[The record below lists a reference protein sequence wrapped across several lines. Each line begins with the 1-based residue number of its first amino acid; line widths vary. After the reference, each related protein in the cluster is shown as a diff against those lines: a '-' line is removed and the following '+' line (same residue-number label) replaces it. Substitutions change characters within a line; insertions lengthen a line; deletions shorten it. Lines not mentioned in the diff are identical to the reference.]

1 MTERVLLRRWRRLLA
16 RTVTGAL
23 VLAVVGV
30 MGLPLYWVLTGAL
43 KTNREIYT
51 FPPVWIPGDPQWRN
65 FRAAWEAVPF
75 DRFFLNSVVVTLGA
89 VTLELVFALLSAY
102 ALVFLKARG
111 KGLVFAVVIAA
122 LLVPQTVTLLPNY
135 LTIARLGWINT
146 YQGLIVPVA
155 AVAFG
160 VFLFRQHFRTL
171 PRDLVDAARLDGCGH
186 LGLLRHVVVPLSQ
199 PVIVTFL
206 VIYLVAHWNDFLWP
220 LVATNRL
227 EWRTVPIGVSYLYQ
241 VEGVQNW
248 GPILAGT
255 VMALVPMLVV
265 YVVAQRWIVKGIGG
279 GALKG

>member
-1 MTERVLLRRWRRLLA
+1 MTERRNWRRSIATGLRGLL
-16 RTVTGAL
+16 VGL
-23 VLAVVGV
+23 VVVL
-30 MGLPLYWVLTGAL
+30 MGLPLYWVATGAL
-43 KTNREIYT
+43 KTNQEIYT
-51 FPPVWIPGDPQWRN
+51 FPPVWIPRQPQWGN
-65 FRAAWEAVPF
+65 FVEAWQAVPF
-75 DRFFLNSVVVTLGA
+75 GRFFVNSIVTTLGA
-89 VTLELVFALLSAY
+89 VALELLFALLSAY
-102 ALVFLKARG
+102 ALVFVRARG

-122 LLVPQTVTLLPNY
+122 LLVPGTVTLLPNY
-135 LTIARLGWINT
+135 LTVGRLGWINT
-146 YQGLIVPVA
+146 YQGLIIPVA

-160 VFLFRQHFRTL
+160 VFLFRQHFLTL
-171 PRDLVDAARLDGCGH
+171 PRDLLDAARLDGCGH

-220 LVATNRL
+220 LVVTNRL
-227 EWRTVPIGVSYLYQ
+227 EWRTVPVGVAYLYQ

-255 VMALVPMLVV
+255 VMALVPMLLV

>member
-1 MTERVLLRRWRRLLA
+1 MTRRGVWRRRLA
-16 RTVTGAL
+16 RL
-23 VLAVVGV
+23 VLGGLVLVVTLS
-30 MGLPLYWVLTGAL
+30 MGLPLYWVATGSL

-51 FPPVWIPGDPQWRN
+51 FPPVWIPRDPQWSN
-65 FRAAWEAVPF
+65 FVEAWQAVPF
-75 DRFFLNSVVVTLGA
+75 GRFFLNSIVTTLGA
-89 VTLELVFALLSAY
+89 VALELVFAVLSAY
-102 ALVFLKARG
+102 ALVFLRVRG
-111 KGLVFAVVIAA
+111 KGIVFAATIAA
-122 LLVPQTVTLLPNY
+122 LLVPSTVTLLPNY
-135 LTIARLGWINT
+135 LTVARLGWINT

-160 VFLFRQHFRTL
+160 VFLLRQHFLTL
-171 PRDLVDAARLDGCGH
+171 PRDLLDAAKLDGCGH
-186 LGLLRHVVVPLSQ
+186 LGLLRHVVLPLSQ
-199 PVIVTFL
+199 PVLVTFL

-227 EWRTVPIGVSYLYQ
+227 EWRTVPIGVAYLYD

-255 VMALVPMLVV
+255 VLALLPMLVV

>member
-1 MTERVLLRRWRRLLA
+1 MTSRIRWRRLVG
-16 RTVTGAL
+16 RAL
-23 VLAVVGV
+23 LGLMVLAVVV
-30 MGLPLYWVLTGAL
+30 IMGLPLYWVATGAL

-51 FPPVWIPGDPQWRN
+51 FPPVWIPSDPQWSN
-65 FRAAWEAVPF
+65 FVAAWQAVPF
-75 DRFFLNSVVVTLGA
+75 GRFFVNSIVTTLGA

-102 ALVFLKARG
+102 ALVFLRVRG
-111 KGLVFAVVIAA
+111 KGLVFALVIAA
-122 LLVPQTVTLLPNY
+122 LLVPSTVTLLPNY

-146 YQGLIVPVA
+146 YQGLIIPVA

-160 VFLFRQHFRTL
+160 VFLFRQHFLTL
-171 PRDLVDAARLDGCGH
+171 PRDLLDAARLDGCGH
-186 LGLLRHVVVPLSQ
+186 LGLIRHVVLPLSQ

-227 EWRTVPIGVSYLYQ
+227 EWRTVPIGVAYLYQ

-255 VMALVPMLVV
+255 VMALLPMLIV

>member
-1 MTERVLLRRWRRLLA
+1 MTERRNWRRAIATGLRGLL
-16 RTVTGAL
+16 VGL
-23 VLAVVGV
+23 VVVI
-30 MGLPLYWVLTGAL
+30 MGLPLYWVATGAL
-43 KTNREIYT
+43 KTNQEIYT
-51 FPPVWIPGDPQWRN
+51 FPPVWIPRQPHWGN
-65 FRAAWEAVPF
+65 FVEAWQAVPF
-75 DRFFLNSVVVTLGA
+75 GRFFVNSIVTTLGA
-89 VTLELVFALLSAY
+89 VALELLFALLSAY
-102 ALVFLKARG
+102 ALVFVRARG

-122 LLVPQTVTLLPNY
+122 LLVPGTVTLLPNY
-135 LTIARLGWINT
+135 LTVARLGWINT
-146 YQGLIVPVA
+146 YQGLIIPVA

-160 VFLFRQHFRTL
+160 VFLFRQHFLTL
-171 PRDLVDAARLDGCGH
+171 PRDLLDAARLDGCGH

-220 LVATNRL
+220 LVVTNRL
-227 EWRTVPIGVSYLYQ
+227 EWRTVPVGVAYLYQ

>member
-1 MTERVLLRRWRRLLA
+1 MTSRIRWRRLVGRVLL
-16 RTVTGAL
+16 GL
-23 VLAVVGV
+23 MVLAVVVV
-30 MGLPLYWVLTGAL
+30 MGLPLYWVATGAL

-51 FPPVWIPGDPQWRN
+51 FPPVWIPSDPQWVN
-65 FRAAWEAVPF
+65 FVAAWQAVPF
-75 DRFFLNSVVVTLGA
+75 GRFFVNSIVTTLGA
-89 VTLELVFALLSAY
+89 VTLELFFALLSAY
-102 ALVFLKARG
+102 ALVFLRVRG
-111 KGLVFAVVIAA
+111 KGLIFALIIAA
-122 LLVPQTVTLLPNY
+122 LLVPSTVTLLPNY

-146 YQGLIVPVA
+146 YQGLIIPVA

-160 VFLFRQHFRTL
+160 VFLFRQHFLTL
-171 PRDLVDAARLDGCGH
+171 PRDLLDAARLDGCGH
-186 LGLLRHVVVPLSQ
+186 PGLIRHVVLPLSQ

-227 EWRTVPIGVSYLYQ
+227 EWRTVPIGVAYLYQ

-255 VMALVPMLVV
+255 VMALLPMLVV

>member
-1 MTERVLLRRWRRLLA
+1 MTRPLRWRRVFT
-16 RTVTGAL
+16 RL
-23 VLAVVGV
+23 VLAALVWLVVAV
-30 MGLPLYWVLTGAL
+30 MGLPLYWVATGAL

-51 FPPVWIPGDPQWRN
+51 FPPVWIPRDPQWSN
-65 FRAAWEAVPF
+65 FLAAWEAVPF
-75 DRFFLNSVVVTLGA
+75 GRFFLNSIVTTIGA
-89 VTLELVFALLSAY
+89 VTIELIFALLSAY

-111 KGLVFAVVIAA
+111 KGFVFAVTVAA

-160 VFLFRQHFRTL
+160 VFLFRQHFLTL
-171 PRDLVDAARLDGCGH
+171 PRELVDAARLDGCGH

-206 VIYLVAHWNDFLWP
+206 VIYLVSHWNDFLWP

-227 EWRTVPIGVSYLYQ
+227 EWRTVPIGVAYLYD

-255 VMALVPMLVV
+255 VMALLPMLVV
-265 YVVAQRWIVKGIGG
+265 YVLAQRWIVKGIGG

>member
-1 MTERVLLRRWRRLLA
+1 MTRPLRWRRVFT
-16 RTVTGAL
+16 RL
-23 VLAVVGV
+23 VLAALVWLVVAV
-30 MGLPLYWVLTGAL
+30 MGLPLYWVATGAL
-43 KTNREIYT
+43 KTNQEIYT
-51 FPPVWIPGDPQWRN
+51 FPPVWIPRDPQWSN
-65 FRAAWEAVPF
+65 FLAAWEAVPF
-75 DRFFLNSVVVTLGA
+75 GRFFLNSLVTTAGA
-89 VTLELVFALLSAY
+89 VTIELLFALLSAY
-102 ALVFLKARG
+102 ALVFLDARG
-111 KGLVFAVVIAA
+111 KGFVFAVTVAA

-160 VFLFRQHFRTL
+160 VFLFRQHFLTL
-171 PRDLVDAARLDGCGH
+171 PRELVDAARLDGCGH

-206 VIYLVAHWNDFLWP
+206 VIYLVSHWNDFLWP

-227 EWRTVPIGVSYLYQ
+227 EWRTVPIGVAYLYD

-255 VMALVPMLVV
+255 VMALLPMLVV
-265 YVVAQRWIVKGIGG
+265 YVLAQRWIVKGIGG

>member
-1 MTERVLLRRWRRLLA
+1 MTSRIRWRRLVG
-16 RTVTGAL
+16 RAL
-23 VLAVVGV
+23 LGLMVLAVVV
-30 MGLPLYWVLTGAL
+30 IMGLPLYWVATGAL

-51 FPPVWIPGDPQWRN
+51 FPPVWIPSDPQWSN
-65 FRAAWEAVPF
+65 FVAAWQAVPF
-75 DRFFLNSVVVTLGA
+75 GRFFVNSIVTTLGT

-102 ALVFLKARG
+102 ALVFLRVRG
-111 KGLVFAVVIAA
+111 KGLVFALIIAA
-122 LLVPQTVTLLPNY
+122 LLVPSTVTLLPNY

-146 YQGLIVPVA
+146 YQGLIIPVA

-160 VFLFRQHFRTL
+160 VFLFRQHFLTL
-171 PRDLVDAARLDGCGH
+171 PRDLLDAARLDGCGH
-186 LGLLRHVVVPLSQ
+186 LGLIRHVVLPLSQ

-227 EWRTVPIGVSYLYQ
+227 EWRTVPIGVAYLYQ

-255 VMALVPMLVV
+255 VMALLPMLIV

>member
-1 MTERVLLRRWRRLLA
+1 MTRPLRWRRVFT
-16 RTVTGAL
+16 RL
-23 VLAVVGV
+23 VLAALVWLVVAV
-30 MGLPLYWVLTGAL
+30 MGLPLYWVATGAL

-51 FPPVWIPGDPQWRN
+51 FPPVWIPRDPQWSN
-65 FRAAWEAVPF
+65 FVAAWEAVPF
-75 DRFFLNSVVVTLGA
+75 GRFFLNSLVTTAGA
-89 VTLELVFALLSAY
+89 VTIELLFALLSAY
-102 ALVFLKARG
+102 ALVFLDARG
-111 KGLVFAVVIAA
+111 KGFVFAVTVAA

-160 VFLFRQHFRTL
+160 VFLFRQHFLTL
-171 PRDLVDAARLDGCGH
+171 PRELVDAARLDGCGH

-206 VIYLVAHWNDFLWP
+206 VIYLVSHWNDFLWP

-227 EWRTVPIGVSYLYQ
+227 EWRTVPIGVAYLYD

-255 VMALVPMLVV
+255 VMALLPMLVV
-265 YVVAQRWIVKGIGG
+265 YVLAQRWIVKGIGG

>member
-1 MTERVLLRRWRRLLA
+1 MTERRNWRRSIATGLRGLL
-16 RTVTGAL
+16 VGL
-23 VLAVVGV
+23 VVVI
-30 MGLPLYWVLTGAL
+30 MGLPLYWVATGAL
-43 KTNREIYT
+43 KTNQEIYT
-51 FPPVWIPGDPQWRN
+51 FPPVWIPRQPQWGN
-65 FRAAWEAVPF
+65 FVEAWQAVPF
-75 DRFFLNSVVVTLGA
+75 GRFFVNSIVTTLGA
-89 VTLELVFALLSAY
+89 VALELLFALLSAY
-102 ALVFLKARG
+102 ALVFVRARG

-122 LLVPQTVTLLPNY
+122 LLVPGTVTLLPNY
-135 LTIARLGWINT
+135 LTVARLGWINT
-146 YQGLIVPVA
+146 YQGLIIPVA

-160 VFLFRQHFRTL
+160 VFLFRQHFLTL
-171 PRDLVDAARLDGCGH
+171 PRDLLDAARLDGCGH

-220 LVATNRL
+220 LVVTNRL
-227 EWRTVPIGVSYLYQ
+227 EWRTVPVGVAYLYQ